1 MKNISKLIQL
11 VARQAGT
18 LCLLAMAACA
28 QAADKE
34 AVPELSPKGKVSLEY
49 PNQWDFNSL
58 IALSNDGRYL
68 IDASKSARYI
78 RVWDWE
84 KKEVVQRLLLNED
97 NPEHNDNK
105 EHKWVLGVWGGAKAT
120 LIKSTNSIVRALWP

>member
-1 MKNISKLIQL
+1 MKNISKLAPLI
-11 VARQAGT
+11 
-18 LCLLAMAACA
+18 LLAMVTTAWA
-28 QAADKE
+28 QADNKE
-34 AVPELSPKGKVSLEY
+34 EVPELSPKGIVSLEY
-49 PNQWDFNSL
+49 PNQWDSNSL

-68 IDASKSARYI
+68 LDASKSARYI

-105 EHKWVLGVWGGAKAT
+105 EHKWVLG
-120 LIKSTNSIVRALWP
+120 